1 MSIGNA
7 LSPPQRQV
15 EMAARQLDSA
25 ASGVGLEPV
34 FQPIVS
40 LQDEAVIGFEA
51 LARWP
56 RLDNPDPRSVLAHAA
71 ATGRAAQLD
80 QMCIETAIERALAAG
95 VGRSSMIF
103 INCEPET
110 PYVRRADNA
119 TLARGH
125 DGLQLIFEITERS
138 LLTHPHALLNKVAA
152 LRSDGFAIAL
162 DDVGAQPDSL
172 ALLDVLSPD
181 VIKLDLNLVQS
192 HPRYDQARTLG
203 AVLAHRQ
210 RTGAVICAEGIET
223 VGHLQQALAV
233 GASLGQ
239 GYRFGRPGPLDLD
252 LHPAVPWSPPPAR
265 TSVPWREDTTPF
277 DVVAPSAA
285 VHTERKDTVL
295 ALSRYIEGQARHGT
309 DPAMVLTAL
318 QRAEHF
324 SGETRRRYH
333 DLAAT
338 SPLVAVFGQGLDHE
352 LGAGIRGVRLDP
364 ADPLCAQWIVLTLGP
379 NTAAALIA
387 RDHGNTLEHDRHA
400 GDRLFDVAITNDRSL
415 VTVVARNLLDRM
427 L

>member
-1 MSIGNA
+1 MTKATSAGNA
-7 LSPPQRQV
+7 LSPPQRPF
-15 EMAARQLDSA
+15 EMVAHQLDSA

-40 LQDEAVIGFEA
+40 LPDETVIGYEA

-56 RLDNPDPRSVLAHAA
+56 RFGNPDPRSVLAHAA
-71 ATGRAAQLD
+71 ATGRTAQLN

-95 VGRSSMIF
+95 VGRSSTIF

-110 PYVRRADNA
+110 PYVRRADDA

-138 LLTHPHALLNKVAA
+138 LLTRPRALLKKVAA

-162 DDVGAQPDSL
+162 DDVGAHPDSL
-172 ALLDVLSPD
+172 ALLDILSPD

-252 LHPAVPWSPPPAR
+252 LHPAVAWSPPRAR
-265 TSVPWREDTTPF
+265 TPAPWREDTTPF

-285 VHTERKDTVL
+285 VRTERKDTVL
-295 ALSRYIEGQARHGT
+295 ALSRHIEDQARHAT
-309 DPAMVLTAL
+309 DPAMVLTAP

-324 SGETRRRYH
+324 CGETRRRYH
-333 DLAAT
+333 DLCRHLTA
-338 SPLVAVFGQGLDHE
+338 GGGL
-352 LGAGIRGVRLDP
+352 RPRP
-364 ADPLCAQWIVLTLGP
+364 
-379 NTAAALIA
+379 
-387 RDHGNTLEHDRHA
+387 
-400 GDRLFDVAITNDRSL
+400 
-415 VTVVARNLLDRM
+415 
-427 L
+427 